1 MFRVAWVGLS
11 LPLLTIGMDRTRAKR
26 PGPLFICSREKGL
39 GVNTRAFRPVPERGL
54 EGPVS
59 LGSLRDFRGAA
70 GPPH

>member
-1 MFRVAWVGLS
+1 MFVAE
-11 LPLLTIGMDRTRAKR
+11 R
-26 PGPLFICSREKGL
+26 KGL